1 MLWGHRGLAGVVLRG
16 VRRGRGVLGGEA
28 VLWWGGILGGGVGL
42 GHRFRRCRGVLAAL
56 QREREQAG

>member
-16 VRRGRGVLGGEA
+16 VRRGRGVLGREA